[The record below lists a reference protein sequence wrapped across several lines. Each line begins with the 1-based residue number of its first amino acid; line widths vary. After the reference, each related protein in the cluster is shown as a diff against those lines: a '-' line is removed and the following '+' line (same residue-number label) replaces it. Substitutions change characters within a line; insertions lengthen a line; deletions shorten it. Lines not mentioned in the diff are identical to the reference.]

1 MNMEYMCKK
10 SFVSADYDTDISKL
24 ELGRIYDWNDPQ
36 IIKISKK
43 FEKGKVYSI
52 LEFMKLDA
60 KYRTDQFWYSE
71 SEMLKQLRK
80 QKIECLE
87 KGNNNLQ

>member
-1 MNMEYMCKK
+1 MCKK

-24 ELGRIYDWNDPQ
+24 ELGRMYDWNDPQ

-60 KYRTDQFWYSE
+60 K
-71 SEMLKQLRK
+71 
-80 QKIECLE
+80 
-87 KGNNNLQ
+87 